1 MSSLRQLG
9 SGLLY
14 AVVSVVLVVGGLSL
28 ALAEAGP
35 GAPPP
40 TGLPGITPVPSTLT
54 ATSIATVPSFTA
66 TSNDLPATP
75 QVILITATPI
85 SASPTT
91 YVRPTPTSTFRT
103 YPTAALSCGPY
114 YGWIKAY
121 TVQPGDTLFHIATLY
136 RTTVGA
142 VQTANCMNTTMIF
155 PGQRL
160 WVPNV
165 PTVTPGITLIP
176 TFPSLTPFPS
186 DTPTSPVPVYYTETS
201 VPTPTDT
208 PNPNP

>member
-40 TGLPGITPVPSTLT
+40 TSLPGITPLPPTLT
-54 ATSIATVPSFTA
+54 ATSTLIVPSLTA
-66 TSNDLPATP
+66 TSNVVPATP
-75 QVILITATPI
+75 QIILVTATPF
-85 SASPTT
+85 SASPTA
-91 YVRPTPTSTFRT
+91 YVRPASTSTFRP
-103 YPTAALSCGPY
+103 YPTAVSCGPY
-114 YGWIKAY
+114 YGWVRAY
-121 TVQPGDTLFHIATLY
+121 TVQPGDTLFHISTLY

-142 VQTANCMNTTMIF
+142 VQTANCLNTTMIF

-160 WVPNV
+160 WVPNL
-165 PTVTPGITLIP
+165 PTITPGITLIP
-176 TFPSLTPFPS
+176 TFPTSTPFPS
-186 DTPTSPVPVYYTETS
+186 DTPTSPVPPYYTETA
-201 VPTPTDT
+201 VPSPTDT
-208 PNPNP
+208 PNPDP